1 MHPRLHGMSVRF
13 AVALV
18 LFQLAVPIVIASQDA
33 KLGAREI
40 ASVSDAARYREIVEH
55 DGTPYRDF
63 DAEYPPGALAVFR
76 SVGPDTSD
84 GFRRR
89 LFALQVACQ
98 ALVVFLLFRFWGGRA
113 GWSYLLLSAPMLFV
127 VYSGFDLVSV
137 ALAVA
142 AATLMRY
149 RRPVAGGLGYVA
161 GAFTK
166 LWPVVLLPGLLVA
179 RQFRAFAIAAA
190 AGVAGLAA
198 WTAWGGTGAVGQ
210 VVSYRG
216 ARGWEFESIPGS
228 LLRLVT
234 RHGLRFEAGSW
245 RVGAPPRALALLF
258 ALALI
263 AMVTGIWWLAAQRP
277 QLPGVAETA
286 AITAVLVCGTL
297 LSPQFAIWVMP
308 FAAIAAAAGVQRIE
322 RWALAVGLLTLV
334 DCVAFDPGRPGLLR
348 TELVVL
354 GRNVVLLGLLIV
366 AVAELRKVAP
376 RREALVAA

>member
-1 MHPRLHGMSVRF
+1 MHPSLHGISVRL
-13 AVALV
+13 AVVLV
-18 LFQLAVPIVIASQDA
+18 LFQVAVPIVIASQDA

-40 ASVSDAARYREIVEH
+40 ASVSDAARYREIVRH

-76 SVGPDTSD
+76 AVGPDTSD
-84 GFRRR
+84 GFRRH
-89 LFALQVACQ
+89 LFALQVVCQ

-113 GWSYLLLSAPMLFV
+113 GWSYLLLSAPLVFV

-137 ALAVA
+137 ALAVG
-142 AATLMRY
+142 AATLVRG
-149 RRPVAGGLGYVA
+149 RHAVAGGLGFVA

-179 RQFRAFAIAAA
+179 RQFRAFAIAVA
-190 AGVAGLAA
+190 AGVGGLVA
-198 WTAWGGTGAVGQ
+198 WTAWGGPGAVGQ

-228 LLRLVT
+228 LLRLAT
-234 RHGLRFEAGSW
+234 RDGLRFEAGSW
-245 RVGAPPRALALLF
+245 RVGAPPRLLAILF
-258 ALALI
+258 AVALV
-263 AMVTGIWWLAAQRP
+263 AVVSGIWWLAAQRP

-308 FAAIAAAAGVQRIE
+308 FAAIAAGAGARRIE
-322 RWALAVGLLTLV
+322 RWALAVGLLTVL
-334 DCVAFDPGRPGLLR
+334 DRVAFDPGRPGLLR

-354 GRNVVLLGLLIV
+354 GRNVVLVGLLVV
-366 AVAELRKVAP
+366 AVAELRKVTP
-376 RREALVAA
+376 RREVPVAA